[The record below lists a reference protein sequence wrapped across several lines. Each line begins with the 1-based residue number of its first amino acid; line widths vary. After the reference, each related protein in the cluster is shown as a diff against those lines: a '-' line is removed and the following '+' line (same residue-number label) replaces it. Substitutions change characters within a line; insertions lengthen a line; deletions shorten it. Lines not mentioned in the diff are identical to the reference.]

1 MITEDPGNDSS
12 ANVSAH
18 EEGDGLNNQEGLTF
32 PHVGG
37 FPAVN
42 SHNINT
48 YRTHNASGFF
58 DSKPIVD
65 KAIHGPSK
73 ILSRKWRDQDMSI
86 HKKKLSEIRGG
97 ATNFPKTQGGPI
109 INKGKNEQILEE
121 RYTEIERENRLL
133 FEKITHIHLK
143 GGGVVPMNQS
153 LQGHGSHKRMSNNI
167 MNTATAKAAES
178 GAPSTLDLKIVKD
191 RLRHQE

>member
-1 MITEDPGNDSS
+1 MITEDHDSS
-12 ANVSAH
+12 ANVSVH
-18 EEGDGLNNQEGLTF
+18 DEGDASNNNGGLTF
-32 PHVGG
+32 PNVG
-37 FPAVN
+37 FPAVT
-42 SHNINT
+42 SHNMNT
-48 YRTHNASGFF
+48 YRTQNASGFF

-73 ILSRKWRDQDMSI
+73 ILSRKWRNQDMNT

-97 ATNFPKTQGGPI
+97 ATNYPKTQGGPI

-143 GGGVVPMNQS
+143 GGGVAPMNQS
-153 LQGHGSHKRMSNNI
+153 L
-167 MNTATAKAAES
+167 
-178 GAPSTLDLKIVKD
+178 
-191 RLRHQE
+191 

>member
-1 MITEDPGNDSS
+1 MITEDHRQGNDSS
-12 ANVSAH
+12 ANVSVH
-18 EEGDGLNNQEGLTF
+18 DEGDAGNNQEGLTF

-37 FPAVN
+37 FPAVT
-42 SHNINT
+42 SHNMNT
-48 YRTHNASGFF
+48 YRTHNVSGFF

-73 ILSRKWRDQDMSI
+73 ILSRKWRDQDMNT

-97 ATNFPKTQGGPI
+97 ATNYPKTQGGPI

-153 LQGHGSHKRMSNNI
+153 LQGHGSHKRMSSI
-167 MNTATAKAAES
+167 MNTAAAKAAES

-191 RLRHQE
+191 RLRH